1 MQIEGEG
8 DQNVADGFMGG
19 AEPIPVD
26 PDKPTARML
35 SWSKNSAAYRLA
47 RRMMSERELA
57 DAIKRK
63 AKSKFEGIAEAQLV
77 ALAEHA
83 VAFGRGMKAL
93 DDENYAQVRAASAG
107 RSGKSTRA
115 VARKLAEKGIERG
128 IIEAAVGEID
138 DLRSAIVYAR
148 KKAFGP
154 FRRKPADE
162 QQEHR
167 ELASFGRQGFSFDIG
182 RRVTRMTLEEAE
194 EILLGVS
201 SRWDQA

>member
-1 MQIEGEG
+1 MEIAGDGEDG
-8 DQNVADGFMGG
+8 VAELPFGH
-19 AEPIPVD
+19 EETIPVD
-26 PDKPTARML
+26 ADKPTARML

-63 AKSKFEGIAEAQLV
+63 AKSKFEGITEAQLL

-93 DDENYAQVRAASAG
+93 DDKNYAYVRAASAG

-128 IIEAAVGEID
+128 IIEAAVSEID
-138 DLRSAIVYAR
+138 DLRSGIVYAR

-154 FRRKPADE
+154 FRRKPADD
-162 QQEHR
+162 QQEQR
-167 ELASFGRQGFSFDIG
+167 ELASFGRQGFSFDVG
-182 RRVTRMTLEEAE
+182 RRVTRMALDEAE
-194 EILLGVS
+194 EILSGMP

>member
-1 MQIEGEG
+1 MEIDGEG
-8 DQNVADGFMGG
+8 DHNVPEALVTREEVSAVDG
-19 AEPIPVD
+19 
-26 PDKPTARML
+26 DKPTARML

-57 DAIKRK
+57 EAIKRK
-63 AKSKFEGIAEAQLV
+63 AKSKFEGITEAQLQ

-93 DDENYAQVRAASAG
+93 DDENYAQVKASSAG
-107 RSGKSTRA
+107 RAGKSTRA

-128 IIEAAVGEID
+128 IIEAAVSELD
-138 DLRSAIVYAR
+138 DLRSAIFYAR

-154 FRRKPADE
+154 FRRKPADD
-162 QQEHR
+162 QQEQR

-194 EILLGVS
+194 EILAGVS